1 MATDGPTFDRW
12 LRDAKIAR
20 GRLSAEQLAVLEAG
34 YRFLDRCGRDYYSI
48 RLLSHFLL
56 HAQVGLKVAQVARLA
71 GVSRPTASQQ
81 QGLSSKE
88 VVQAAH
94 HRMAGRSHG
103 RLLPRYAGPIAQFL
117 ITHPKASR
125 LDILDF
131 IEATW
136 KVRVSTVALWK
147 FLKKYGLDRAQ
158 RSLASQPEDASA
170 GEPRVIEAG
179 GVPEAVTPSP
189 PAEFFLPRR
198 ATQGRSSSCRRRWT
212 GSRSP
217 RSASPTSTLRFCG
230 GS

>member
-1 MATDGPTFDRW
+1 MATDGLIFDQW

-20 GRLSAEQLAVLEAG
+20 GKLTVEQLAVLEAG
-34 YRFLDRCGRDYYSI
+34 FRFLERCGRDYYSL

-56 HAQVGLKVAQVARLA
+56 HAQVGLNVAQVARLA
-71 GVSRPTASQQ
+71 GISRSTASQQ

-117 ITHPKASR
+117 ITHPEASR

-136 KVRVSTVALWK
+136 DVRVSTVALWK
-147 FLKKYGLDRAQ
+147 YLKKFGLDRAQ
-158 RSLASQPEDASA
+158 RSLASKFEDASA
-170 GEPRVIEAG
+170 TDVRVEAN
-179 GVPEAVTPSP
+179 GVPEAVMPSP

-198 ATQGRSSSCRRRWT
+198 ATRGRSSSSRRRSN

-217 RSASPTSTLRFCG
+217 RNASPTSAVR
-230 GS
+230 

>member
-1 MATDGPTFDRW
+1 MATDGLTYDQW
-12 LRDAKIAR
+12 LRNAKIAR
-20 GRLSAEQLAVLEAG
+20 GKLTAEQLAVLEAG
-34 YRFLDRCGRDYYSI
+34 FRFLERCGRDYYSL

-56 HAQVGLKVAQVARLA
+56 HAQVGLKVVQVARLA
-71 GVSRPTASQQ
+71 GISRSTASQQ

-136 KVRVSTVALWK
+136 EVRVSTVALWK
-147 FLKKYGLDRAQ
+147 FLKKYGLDLAQ
-158 RSLASQPEDASA
+158 RSLASKFEEASA
-170 GEPRVIEAG
+170 TDVRVEAR
-179 GVPEAVTPSP
+179 GVPEAVMPS
-189 PAEFFLPRR
+189 AEFFLPRR
-198 ATQGRSSSCRRRWT
+198 ATRGRSSSSRRRSN
-212 GSRSP
+212 GSRPP
-217 RSASPTSTLRFCG
+217 RGASPTSAVR
-230 GS
+230 